1 LSRGAA
7 NTAGMTRRVI
17 LEGVEN
23 FRDFGGYATASGQ
36 RLKLGR
42 LYRSASHGKA
52 TDSDLATIDA
62 LALAVIVDLRR
73 RRERERDP
81 SRRPDGFA
89 GQVVTNDLGDEEE
102 DSWIT
107 HITTS
112 DLSGASFHGYMYDYY
127 RNAPFDPRIVDL
139 YRRYFEVLAQAEGPV
154 LIHCAAGKD
163 RTGIL
168 AALTHHLAGV
178 HRDDMMADYLA
189 TNDPDRVARR
199 LPLVQQAIH
208 DLTGRML
215 PEPTVRV
222 AMGVEAGYLDTAFA
236 VVAERYGDLDRY
248 METALGVDGA
258 RREAVRARL
267 LE

>member
-1 LSRGAA
+1 
-7 NTAGMTRRVI
+7 MTRRVP

-36 RLKLGR
+36 RLRLGR

-52 TDSDLATIDA
+52 TDADLETIHALDLA
-62 LALAVIVDLRR
+62 VVVDLRR
-73 RRERERDP
+73 RHERERDP
-81 SRRPDGFA
+81 SRRHAAFA
-89 GQVVTNDLGDEEE
+89 GQVVSNDIGDAEE
-102 DSWIT
+102 DSWIA

-112 DLSGASFHGYMYDYY
+112 DLSDASFHGYMFEYY

-139 YRRYFEVLAQAEGPV
+139 YRRYFEVLARAEGPV

-168 AALTHHLAGV
+168 AALTHHLTGV

-199 LPLVQQAIH
+199 MPLLAKAIH
-208 DLTGRML
+208 DLTGLTL
-215 PEPTVRV
+215 PEATLRV
-222 AMGVEAGYLDTAFA
+222 AMGVEPAYLDTAFA
-236 VVAERYGDLDRY
+236 AMAERHGDIDGYL
-248 METALGVDGA
+248 EEVLAVDGA
-258 RREAVRARL
+258 RRQAVQARL
-267 LE
+267 IE